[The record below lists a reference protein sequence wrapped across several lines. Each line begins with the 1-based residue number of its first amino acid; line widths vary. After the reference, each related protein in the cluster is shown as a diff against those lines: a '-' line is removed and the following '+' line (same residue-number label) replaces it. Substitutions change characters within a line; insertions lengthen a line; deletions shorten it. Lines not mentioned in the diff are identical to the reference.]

1 MMFCEKN
8 TGVGPQKMD
17 GLQISELYKEE
28 IKKEDKE
35 RKLWTYEE
43 NRRFLE
49 AVQKFGQDYRRI

>member
-1 MMFCEKN
+1 MFCEKN
-8 TGVGPQKMD
+8 TGVRPKKMD
-17 GLQISELYKEE
+17 GLKINELYMEE
-28 IKKEDKE
+28 IKREDKE

>member
-1 MMFCEKN
+1 MFCEKN

-17 GLQISELYKEE
+17 GLQISELYTEQ
-28 IKKEDKE
+28 IKREDKE

>member
-1 MMFCEKN
+1 
-8 TGVGPQKMD
+8 MD
-17 GLQISELYKEE
+17 RLKISELYTEQ

>member
-1 MMFCEKN
+1 MFCEKN
-8 TGVGPQKMD
+8 TGVRPQKTD
-17 GLQISELYKEE
+17 VLQISELYTEE

>member
-1 MMFCEKN
+1 MFCEKN
-8 TGVGPQKMD
+8 TGVRPQKMD
-17 GLQISELYKEE
+17 RLKISELYTEQ
-28 IKKEDKE
+28 IKKEDRE

>member
-1 MMFCEKN
+1 MFCEKN

-17 GLQISELYKEE
+17 GLQISELYTEQ
-28 IKKEDKE
+28 IKREDKE

-49 AVQKFGQDYRRI
+49 AVKKFGQDYRRI

>member
-1 MMFCEKN
+1 MFCEKN
-8 TGVGPQKMD
+8 TGVRPQKMD
-17 GLQISELYKEE
+17 GLQISELYTEQ